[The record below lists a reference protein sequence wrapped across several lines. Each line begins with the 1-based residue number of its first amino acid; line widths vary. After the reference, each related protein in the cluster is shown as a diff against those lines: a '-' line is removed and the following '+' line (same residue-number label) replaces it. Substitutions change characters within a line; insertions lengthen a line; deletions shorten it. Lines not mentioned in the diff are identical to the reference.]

1 MALDHRRGAFAAL
14 DHIRIDRPLREYVD
28 MPDLT
33 GHRLEDADEL
43 FPYDLS
49 LLLRVSDSRK
59 PVNEPPAR
67 VHPDQVHPEGL
78 PECLLDKISLVPAQK
93 PVVHKDTDQVRS
105 HSFVK
110 KQRCDRGIDSARERE

>member
-1 MALDHRRGAFAAL
+1 MVALDHRRRAFAAL
-14 DHIRIDRPLREYVD
+14 DHVGVDRPLRKYVD

-49 LLLRVSDSRK
+49 LFLRVSDTRK
-59 PVNEPPAR
+59 PVDEPPSR
-67 VHPDQVHPEGL
+67 VHPDQVHAESL
-78 PECLLDKISLVPAQK
+78 PESLLDKIPLALAQQ

-105 HSFVK
+105 HSPVK
-110 KQRCDRGIDSARERE
+110 KQRCD